1 MDIKKLTSLIRKNEG
16 LKLDFKQQIDL
27 DMESGKKELA
37 KDVSAIA
44 NSRGGRGY
52 IIIGIEDKTKK
63 VLGIDDINFTEE
75 QLQQIVSSRID
86 PPIPVALEIISYK
99 EKKIAV
105 INIYDSDQ
113 KPYQVR
119 ETGAFYIRR
128 GSTTDTMRREE
139 IISSFEENLNLN
151 VELCPIVNS
160 SEKNLDIDL
169 VDKYFHAISVPI
181 NNENRMTL
189 MENAS
194 IIHYDKERNKYN
206 STLGGLLVFSRYNNV
221 FIPHNMVRIVNK
233 VNKHVNNVIIIK
245 GDLLSIVDTGKEV
258 LKNILPNKYPIE
270 AVCEALNNAVL
281 YRDYSIFYKE
291 IEIIINFKS
300 ITIKSPGCLLR
311 DSNLNINNTLKRN
324 MWIYEKLIA
333 LDDKHRF
340 AKSGNGFRKMKRFF
354 KNKGK
359 VVFINSFRENNFKV
373 IFPGLDKF
381 FK

>member
-281 YRDYSIFYKE
+281 YRDYSI
-291 IEIIINFKS
+291 
-300 ITIKSPGCLLR
+300 
-311 DSNLNINNTLKRN
+311 
-324 MWIYEKLIA
+324 
-333 LDDKHRF
+333 
-340 AKSGNGFRKMKRFF
+340 
-354 KNKGK
+354 
-359 VVFINSFRENNFKV
+359 
-373 IFPGLDKF
+373 
-381 FK
+381 